1 MSAPSHEGTATVL
14 FGARRGLF
22 SPLLLDAID
31 RVRLGS
37 TLPPEGSPRTRLR
50 ENRVRCRLCAG
61 GNRIRTIAPAE
72 GTRRPRGFGSR
83 SRRLF
88 RWPES
93 NGGDMSR
100 LDPLA
105 VSRGT
110 DGSNPASSS
119 VESANYQFRSRQ
131 AASAVSSME
140 DPLGDVQTECGN
152 LHGGRLL
159 QLVALNG
166 PSLAHRCRQGS
177 STASDFNRWVKGN
190 AAKRFRTKGW

>member
-1 MSAPSHEGTATVL
+1 
-14 FGARRGLF
+14 
-22 SPLLLDAID
+22 
-31 RVRLGS
+31 
-37 TLPPEGSPRTRLR
+37 
-50 ENRVRCRLCAG
+50 
-61 GNRIRTIAPAE
+61 
-72 GTRRPRGFGSR
+72 
-83 SRRLF
+83 
-88 RWPES
+88 
-93 NGGDMSR
+93 MSR

-190 AAKRFRTKGW
+190 AAKGFEPKDGEGGRGDCLPEHDAKLGERLISAGREPGQ